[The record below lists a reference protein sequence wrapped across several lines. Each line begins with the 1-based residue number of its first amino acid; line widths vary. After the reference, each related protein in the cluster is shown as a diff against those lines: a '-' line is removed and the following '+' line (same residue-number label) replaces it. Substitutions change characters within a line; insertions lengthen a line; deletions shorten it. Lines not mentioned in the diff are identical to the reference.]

1 MYKPLVSIIIRTKNE
16 ENWINSCID
25 AINKQKYKNFEIII
39 VDNYS
44 IDNTLKKISKH
55 KLKTFK
61 IRKFLPGKALNLG
74 IKNSNGTIIVCL
86 SGHCIPKD
94 ENWLWNL
101 IKGLK
106 NKKVAG
112 VYGRQEPLSFT
123 NDLDKRDLLNMFG
136 KDRKVQIKD
145 SFFHNANS
153 AIKKSLWSK
162 VNFNEKIQHIED
174 RYWAEEMIKN
184 KLKIIYEPKA
194 SVYHWHGVNHGMD
207 KTRAKEIVQLLDNIK
222 VSNYKISKKKIDNL
236 NILVIIPKRGRSKLV
251 NGVPLIKYTIDSC
264 KKSKYVDDV
273 IVSTDNKFT
282 ANQSKKYGAKVPFM
296 RPKNLSENYSHIF
309 DVIQYSYEKLENM
322 KKKYDLVIILE
333 ETYPFR
339 KDNLIDKMIEFF
351 FEHETDTLIAGK
363 LEQRALWN
371 QDNKYKDFSL
381 IEEDSF
387 IPRSLK
393 KNKNFVGLFGLC
405 CITKPSNIKSKKIIS
420 NNVKIYPIKDHIMSI
435 EINDYNNRMLKLI
448 S

>member
-1 MYKPLVSIIIRTKNE
+1 MFKPLVSIIIRTKNE
-16 ENWINSCID
+16 ENWINSCIE
-25 AINKQKYKNFEIII
+25 AIHKQKYKKFEIII

-44 IDNTLKKISKH
+44 NDNTLKKISKY
-55 KLKTFK
+55 KLKTLK
-61 IRKFLPGKALNLG
+61 IKKFYPGKALNLG
-74 IKNSNGTIIVCL
+74 IRNSSGSIIVCL

-94 ENWLWNL
+94 ENWLWSL
-101 IKGLK
+101 IKSLK
-106 NKKVAG
+106 NKNVAG

-153 AIKKSLWSK
+153 AIKKTLWNK

-174 RYWAEEMIKN
+174 RYWAEEIIKR

-207 KTRAKEIVQLLDNIK
+207 KIRAKEIVQLLDNIK
-222 VSNYKISKKKIDNL
+222 ESSDKISKKKIENQ
-236 NILVIIPKRGRSKLV
+236 NILAIIPKRGKSKLI

-264 KKSKYVDDV
+264 KKSKYVNEIV
-273 IVSTDNKFT
+273 VSTDNRLT
-282 ANQSKKYGAKVPFM
+282 ANQSKKYGAKAPFL

-309 DVIQYSYEKLENM
+309 DVIQFSYEKLENM
-322 KKKYDLVIILE
+322 KFKYDLVVILE

-339 KDNLIDKMIEFF
+339 KTNLIDKMIEYFYNNK
-351 FEHETDTLIAGK
+351 TDTLIAGK

-371 QDNKYKDFSL
+371 QDYKYKDFNL

-393 KNKNFVGLFGLC
+393 KNKHYIGLFGLC
-405 CITKPSNIKSKKIIS
+405 CITLPSNIKSKKIIS
-420 NNVKIYPIKDHIMSI
+420 NNVKIYPVKDHLMSI
-435 EINDYNNRMLKLI
+435 EINDYNKKILKLI
-448 S
+448 N

>member
-1 MYKPLVSIIIRTKNE
+1 MFKPLVSIIIRTKNE

-25 AINKQKYKNFEIII
+25 AILKQKYKKFEIII

-44 IDNTLKKISKH
+44 TDNTLKKIK
-55 KLKTFK
+55 KYNLRICK
-61 IRKFLPGKALNLG
+61 IKKFFPGKALNLG
-74 IKNSNGTIIVCL
+74 IKNSKGSIIVCL

-94 ENWLWNL
+94 EQWLWNL
-101 IKGLK
+101 IKALK
-106 NKKVAG
+106 TKKVAG
-112 VYGRQEPLSFT
+112 VYGKQEPLSFT
-123 NDLDKRDLLNMFG
+123 NDLDKRDLFNMFG

-153 AIKKSLWSK
+153 AIKKSLWNK

-174 RYWAEEMIKN
+174 RYWAEEIIKK
-184 KLKIIYEPKA
+184 KLRIIYEPKA

-207 KTRAKEIVQLLDNIK
+207 KKRAREIVQLLDNIK
-222 VSNYKISKKKIDNL
+222 QSNQKISNKKIKNL
-236 NILVIIPKRGRSKLV
+236 NILGIIPKRGRSKTV
-251 NGVPLIKYTIDSC
+251 NGSPLIRYTIENC
-264 KKSKYVDDV
+264 KKSKYINDIV
-273 IVSTDNKFT
+273 VSTDNSFT
-282 ANQSKKYGAKVPFM
+282 ASQSKKYGAKVPFL

-309 DVIQYSYEKLENM
+309 DVIQYSYEKLENL
-322 KKKYDLVIILE
+322 KYKYDIVVILE

-339 KDNLIDKMIEFF
+339 HDNLIDKMIEYFI
-351 FEHETDTLIAGK
+351 EKNTDTLIAGK

-371 QDNKYKDFSL
+371 EDTKYHDFTL

-393 KNKNFVGLFGLC
+393 RNKNYIGLFGLC
-405 CITKPSNIKSKKIIS
+405 CVTLPSNIKSKNIIS
-420 NNVKIYPIKDHIMSI
+420 KNIKIYPIKDHFMSV
-435 EINDYNNRMLKLI
+435 EINDFNKNMMKFI